1 MRDTTIDLIMRET
14 APCDNCEY
22 AQKCKNELMACR
34 VFGMYTRTGR
44 FSIESPRDPSYTLYN
59 KIFSEDEKELIKI
72 LKELNRREASDV

>member
-1 MRDTTIDLIMRET
+1 MRNTTIELIMRET
-14 APCDNCEY
+14 APCDICEH

-59 KIFSEDEKELIKI
+59 KIFSEDEKELIRI
-72 LKELNRREASDV
+72 LKELNRQEVKND

>member
-1 MRDTTIDLIMRET
+1 MKDSTIKLIMREK
-14 APCDNCEY
+14 APCDDCEQ
-22 AQKCKNELMACR
+22 AQKCKEQFMACR

>member
-1 MRDTTIDLIMRET
+1 MKDSTIKLIMRET
-14 APCDNCEY
+14 APCDNCEH

-59 KIFSEDEKELIKI
+59 KIFSEDEKELIRI
-72 LKELNRREASDV
+72 LKELNRQEVKND